1 MNTSFNIAE
10 NGAGSYHILAIL
22 RWVMVVIF
30 VSFGMQKFTLQSA
43 QGIVQFISNSPFVS
57 WLSVFGLRGEA
68 YFLGVAEL
76 GIAALLVAGA
86 FSPVLS
92 AIGSL
97 MGMITFAITWSFF
110 FTTPGVVVW
119 SWSTDPMAWNLA
131 GEFIYKGYRLAVCL
145 HGVVPGIAA
154 AIRGPVALRLERFRH
169 AANVFAKFREFRK
182 RHVSRPEDDIDRLNL
197 AFVSNK
203 VCAMTGRSGALPYRA
218 LARGAFRLPSR
229 DDCGTK

>member
-1 MNTSFNIAE
+1 MHMIVNRGLPAARNQAARACERGFEGRNFQTATRKQSFKASNLSRDQVIRMKTSFNIAE
-10 NGAGSYHILAIL
+10 SGAGSYRILTIL

-43 QGIVQFISNSPFVS
+43 QGIVQFISNSPFIS

-68 YFLGVAEL
+68 YFLGGAEL

-97 MGMITFAITWSFF
+97 MGMVTFAITWSFF

-119 SWSTDPMAWNLA
+119 SWSTDPMAWNLT
-131 GEFIYKGYRLAVCL
+131 GEFIFKDIVLLCVCTVLFLASL
-145 HGVVPGIAA
+145 PQSVV
-154 AIRGPVALRLERFRH
+154 R
-169 AANVFAKFREFRK
+169 
-182 RHVSRPEDDIDRLNL
+182 SR
-197 AFVSNK
+197 
-203 VCAMTGRSGALPYRA
+203 TGR
-218 LARGAFRLPSR
+218 
-229 DDCGTK
+229 